1 MLNNKTNPSTKERKM
16 TDYTVS
22 SGNIFADLGF
32 TNAEEKLAKVKLAS
46 LIYDLIDERQLADE
60 EVARILTID
69 VSQVT
74 DLKNGRLSGFSLEK
88 LLGFLVALGQNI
100 EIMVSPKPET
110 LSSGTIKVVRQSCA

>member
-1 MLNNKTNPSTKERKM
+1 M

-22 SGNIFADLGF
+22 SGNIFAALGF

-46 LIYDLIDERQLADE
+46 LIYDLISERQLADE

-74 DLKNGRLSGFSLEK
+74 YLKNGRLSGFSLEK

-100 EIMVSPKPET
+100 EIMVSPQPET
-110 LSSGTIKVVRQSCA
+110 VSSGTIKVVRQSCA

>member
-1 MLNNKTNPSTKERKM
+1 M

-32 TNAEEKLAKVKLAS
+32 SNASEKLAKVKLDS
-46 LIYDLIDERQLADE
+46 LIYDLISERQLGDE

-110 LSSGTIKVVRQSCA
+110 VSSGTIKVVRQSCA